1 MRSNYFQKHAASQ
14 YSTDSSNVVQLTFEW
29 LCNGVRKTVPAN
41 VGDTLLEVILD
52 NELDIDGFGA
62 CGGELACSTC
72 HLILSDDIYN
82 KLPNP
87 PSEEETDLL
96 DLAPVITDTVSSQEF
111 SHLVTFKHQ
120 FTENFLGTGLC
131 CTNFSAFAQYF
142 LVLSSLLFL
151 FEIENEFSCSI
162 SVLMLL
168 SCILLKKDVSPMCLS
183 FELFFTKC
191 PKCMPSAAVT
201 AATFSTQ
208 FPAAASM
215 HSSRQRLASI
225 QMADSAWKG
234 L

>member
-1 MRSNYFQKHAASQ
+1 MLFRPLQRVSRLFAAHFMRSNYFQKHAASQ

-96 DLAPVITDTVSSQEF
+96 DLAPVITDTSRLGCQVIVSDEMDGAVIKIPEF
-111 SHLVTFKHQ
+111 L
-120 FTENFLGTGLC
+120 
-131 CTNFSAFAQYF
+131 
-142 LVLSSLLFL
+142 
-151 FEIENEFSCSI
+151 
-162 SVLMLL
+162 
-168 SCILLKKDVSPMCLS
+168 
-183 FELFFTKC
+183 
-191 PKCMPSAAVT
+191 
-201 AATFSTQ
+201 
-208 FPAAASM
+208 
-215 HSSRQRLASI
+215 
-225 QMADSAWKG
+225 
-234 L
+234 